1 MSKPAHLSIRD
12 DLRIRITAGEWPV
25 GRRLPSETDL
35 AAWYGVARMTIR
47 QAIGA
52 LASEGVLV
60 RRQGLGTFATEP
72 RPIRSDWMQSY
83 SEEIYGQ
90 DHDFQRKLVRSA
102 VEVPPAA
109 ARQALQLRECTVA
122 IIVRRL
128 RIVDDLPIAVKSS
141 WLPYTR
147 FAGLDGD
154 PLRDGS
160 LYATIEE
167 RYGARIARARQT
179 MTAAGAAEEDAK
191 LLGLQP
197 GDPVLHVVRT
207 AFDSSNVPIEY
218 SEGNTRPG
226 YPVETILERSAT
238 AEPGSWPGAGPRL
251 KAANGHTNSISRL

>member
-12 DLRIRITAGEWPV
+12 DLRIRITAGEWPA
-25 GRRLPSETDL
+25 GHRLPSETDL

-60 RRQGLGTFATEP
+60 RRQGLGTFAAEP
-72 RPIRSDWMQSY
+72 PPARSDWLQSY
-83 SEEIYGQ
+83 SEQIYGQ
-90 DHDFQRKLVRSA
+90 GHGFQRKLVRSA

-109 ARQALQLRECTVA
+109 ARQALQLGDCTVA

-128 RIVDDLPIAVKSS
+128 RVVDNSPIAVKNS

-147 FAGLDGD
+147 FAGLDSN
-154 PLRDGS
+154 PLSDGS

-179 MTAAGAAEEDAK
+179 MIATGAAEADAK

-197 GDPVLHVVRT
+197 GDPVLYVVRT
-207 AFDSSNVPIEY
+207 AFDSSNLAIEY
-218 SEGNTRPG
+218 SESTTRPD
-226 YPVETILERSAT
+226 YPVETILERTAT
-238 AEPGSWPGAGPRL
+238 AEPGSRPGARPGL
-251 KAANGHTNSISRL
+251 K